1 MTNVAG
7 VLLPG
12 LIPPSFLKEQ
22 VESREVSRIKSF
34 QFEVDQAGTFLL
46 SRPEEEAPGI
56 DKALEKDVQT
66 KNTDR
71 QGLGV
76 TN

>member
-22 VESREVSRIKSF
+22 VESREVLRIKSF
-34 QFEVDQAGTFLL
+34 QSEVDQAGTFLL
-46 SRPEEEAPGI
+46 SKPEDEVPSI
-56 DKALEKDVQT
+56 DKAL
-66 KNTDR
+66 
-71 QGLGV
+71 
-76 TN
+76 